1 MAVRDLFRLKAA
13 SAAFERV
20 VAVVSRI
27 AVIFIIVIAALS
39 AACRQQPDQSKS
51 PRLQVVT
58 TLFPLYEFARTIGG
72 DRAEV
77 RFLLPP
83 GTEPHNFEPRPD
95 DMARINRAGLFVF
108 TNRFME
114 PWAATLAKGT
124 DPARTG
130 VVDASKG
137 IDLADAKAVPAHGG
151 IDAVSPGHAH
161 EKEMDGKDPH
171 LWLDFSLASRM
182 VDNILAGFVARD
194 PKNSAYYTE
203 NAALC
208 RKRLAELDE
217 RYRERLSV
225 CRGRTMLT
233 GGHDAFGYLARRYGI
248 VSVAATGVS
257 ANAEP
262 TPARMAE
269 LVRQVKTSGA
279 KAIFAEELVSPRL
292 AETLAAE
299 TGAVVLRINAGHNVA
314 RDDLARGVTFMG
326 LMEEN
331 LEVLSQGLGCSR

>member
-1 MAVRDLFRLKAA
+1 
-13 SAAFERV
+13 
-20 VAVVSRI
+20 
-27 AVIFIIVIAALS
+27 
-39 AACRQQPDQSKS
+39 
-51 PRLQVVT
+51 
-58 TLFPLYEFARTIGG
+58 
-72 DRAEV
+72 
-77 RFLLPP
+77 
-83 GTEPHNFEPRPD
+83 
-95 DMARINRAGLFVF
+95 MARINRAGLFVF

-114 PWAATLAKGT
+114 PWAATLVNGIDTAK
-124 DPARTG
+124 TG

-137 IDLADAKAVPAHGG
+137 IDLADAKAVTAPGSTDADSHGHG
-151 IDAVSPGHAH
+151 H
-161 EKEMDGKDPH
+161 EKGTDGKDPH

-194 PKNSAYYTE
+194 PKNGAYYTE
-203 NAALC
+203 NAAQC
-208 RKRLAELDE
+208 RKRLAELDK

-225 CRGRTMLT
+225 CRSRTMLI

-269 LVRQVKTSGA
+269 LVRQVRTSGA
-279 KAIFAEELVSPRL
+279 RAVFAEELVSPRL

-299 TGAVVLRINAGHNVA
+299 TGAVVLRINAGHNVG

-331 LEVLSQGLGCSR
+331 LDALSQGLGCSR

>member
-1 MAVRDLFRLKAA
+1 M
-13 SAAFERV
+13 
-20 VAVVSRI
+20 VSRI
-27 AVIFIIVIAALS
+27 AVIFIIVISALS
-39 AACRQQPDQSKS
+39 AACRQQADQPTS

-72 DRAEV
+72 DRVEV
-77 RFLLPP
+77 SFLLPP

-95 DMARINRAGLFVF
+95 DMARINRAGLFIF
-108 TNRFME
+108 TNRIME
-114 PWAATLAKGT
+114 PWAATLINGI
-124 DPARTG
+124 DPAKTG

-137 IDLADAKAVPAHGG
+137 IALAEAKAVPEQGGTGGGRHGHG
-151 IDAVSPGHAH
+151 H

-171 LWLDFSLASRM
+171 LWLDFSLASLM

-203 NAALC
+203 NAARC

-217 RYRERLSV
+217 RYRKSLSA
-225 CRGRTMLT
+225 CRSTTMLI

-269 LVRQVKTSGA
+269 LVRQVRTSGA
-279 KAIFAEELVSPRL
+279 RAVFAEELVSPRL

-299 TGAVVLRINAGHNVA
+299 TGAVVLRINAGHNVG

-331 LEVLSQGLGCSR
+331 LEVLSQGLGCNR